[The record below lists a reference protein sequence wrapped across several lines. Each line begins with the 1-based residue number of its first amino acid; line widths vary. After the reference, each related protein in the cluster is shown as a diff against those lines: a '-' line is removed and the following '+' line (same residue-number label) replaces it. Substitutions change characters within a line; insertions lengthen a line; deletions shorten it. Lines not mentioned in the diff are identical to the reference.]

1 MTRDIS
7 SAARRAQDG
16 APSDDFEVV
25 FLWIRHPDLIVDV
38 FVSSDPTEVFSYE
51 PYVRGTRS
59 TWLGEEREFLFVA
72 MGIDLPDDVTD
83 APMQGALVLDTL
95 DSDIANVLTSTIEPA
110 TVDIALVMRSSP
122 DFIERQFLGLL
133 MSGAEGDGGSVSLS
147 FGRRDVLDEPCPA
160 DRTTKERFP
169 GLHP

>member
-1 MTRDIS
+1 MTRSIS
-7 SAARRAQDG
+7 GAARKVQD
-16 APSDDFEVV
+16 AIAVDDYEVV
-25 FLWIRHPDLIVDV
+25 LVWIRHPGLVEDV
-38 FVSSDPTEVFSYE
+38 LVSSDPTEVISYD
-51 PYVRGTRS
+51 PYMMGTKS
-59 TWLGEEREFLFVA
+59 TWLGGEKAFLFVS

-83 APMQGALVLDTL
+83 ASMQGSLALDIL
-95 DSDIANVLTSTIEPA
+95 DSDIANILTSTIEPA

-147 FGRRDVLDEPCPA
+147 FNRRHVMEEPCPA